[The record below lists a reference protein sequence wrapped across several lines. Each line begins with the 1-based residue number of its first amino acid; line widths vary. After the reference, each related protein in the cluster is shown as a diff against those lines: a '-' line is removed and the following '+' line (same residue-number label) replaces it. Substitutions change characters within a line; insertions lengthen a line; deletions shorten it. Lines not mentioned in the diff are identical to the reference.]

1 MRSECRVSTL
11 RENSRFQL
19 CTQPCRRGG
28 RVWHCLHSLPVL
40 PRRRPQ
46 RCDASFLDDA
56 RLPPPLSLARSRE
69 EANHRATRGRV
80 LTFDRGLWSNNNN
93 GWNGSDTV
101 DTRIGERKPVRI
113 IPERQQRRAFR
124 FFTRPPFISAFDT
137 SISAQC
143 SRNLRN
149 QPRLDIQKSEEYSSN
164 NCDRGGKML
173 ILSARE
179 ATSIT
184 AGRGRK
190 EEREG
195 EWRKK

>member
-69 EANHRATRGRV
+69 EANHRATKGRV

-113 IPERQQRRAFR
+113 IPEQATKARVSLLHSAPIYLRVWHIYQR
-124 FFTRPPFISAFDT
+124 TMLPKPSQST
-137 SISAQC
+137 T
-143 SRNLRN
+143 
-149 QPRLDIQKSEEYSSN
+149 PRYS
-164 NCDRGGKML
+164 
-173 ILSARE
+173 
-179 ATSIT
+179 
-184 AGRGRK
+184 
-190 EEREG
+190 
-195 EWRKK
+195 KKRRIFVK